1 MAKKTLSQNL
11 WIKRKESD
19 IFFIN
24 AKKKGYRARSAYK
37 LLEIDKKFNVI
48 KKNKN
53 YIDLGAAPG
62 SWSQVL
68 VEKISKNANY
78 KEVKIFSIDIKDIEP
93 ISGIITI
100 KDDISN
106 LTERNKYFKRNSI
119 NLVLSDMAP
128 KSTGHRFTDQTKAK
142 SLSKIAFEFA
152 NNYLSLNGNFVCK
165 LLGGHYDKTL
175 ILEARKKFKFV
186 QLFKPKSSRNES
198 KEIFLICMGFNNL
211 QYRKITL
218 NS

>member
-1 MAKKTLSQNL
+1 MQ
-11 WIKRKESD
+11 
-19 IFFIN
+19 
-24 AKKKGYRARSAYK
+24 KKKGYRARSAYK

-68 VEKISKNANY
+68 VEKVSKNPNY
-78 KEVKIFSIDIKDIEP
+78 KEVKIFSIDIKEIKP

-100 KDDISN
+100 KDDIST
-106 LTERNKYFKRNSI
+106 LIERNKYFKSNSI
-119 NLVLSDMAP
+119 DLVLSDMAP

-165 LLGGHYDKTL
+165 LLGGYYDKTL

-198 KEIFLICMGFNNL
+198 KEIFLICKGFNNL
-211 QYRKITL
+211 Q
-218 NS
+218 

>member
-11 WIKRKESD
+11 WIRRKESD

-48 KKNKN
+48 KENKN

-211 QYRKITL
+211 Q
-218 NS
+218 

>member
-11 WIKRKESD
+11 WIRRKESD

-78 KEVKIFSIDIKDIEP
+78 KEVQIFSIDIKDIEP
-93 ISGIITI
+93 ISGIIII
-100 KDDISN
+100 KDDIST
-106 LTERNKYFKRNSI
+106 LIERNKYFKRNSI
-119 NLVLSDMAP
+119 DLVLSDMAP
-128 KSTGHRFTDQTKAK
+128 KSTGHRFTDQVRATDLVEKAVTF
-142 SLSKIAFEFA
+142 SQ
-152 NNYLSLNGNFVCK
+152 NYLSFNGNFVCK
-165 LLGGHYDKTL
+165 LLGANTNDKL
-175 ILEARKKFKFV
+175 IKEIKKCYKDV
-186 QLFKPKSSRNES
+186 KLFKPKSSMKDS
-198 KEIFLICMGFNNL
+198 KEIYLVCLGFNNL
-211 QYRKITL
+211 Q
-218 NS
+218 